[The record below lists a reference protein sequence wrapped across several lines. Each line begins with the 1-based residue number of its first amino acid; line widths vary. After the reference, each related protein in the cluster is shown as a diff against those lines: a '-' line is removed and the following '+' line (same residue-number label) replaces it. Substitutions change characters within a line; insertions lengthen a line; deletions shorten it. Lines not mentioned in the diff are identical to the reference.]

1 MDYQIIIL
9 PILAGLISQLIK
21 VLIESTKGKFYWGLF
36 NEYGGMPSSHTS
48 FVVGLMTTV
57 ALYQGIFTTEF
68 SVALILALIVV
79 RDATGFRRYLGKQAE
94 LINHIVKKL
103 SDKDQAEFI
112 VLPERLGHTPLQVAG
127 GAAVGI
133 LIPLLWYLLF

>member
-1 MDYQIIIL
+1 
-9 PILAGLISQLIK
+9 
-21 VLIESTKGKFYWGLF
+21 
-36 NEYGGMPSSHTS
+36 MPSSHTS